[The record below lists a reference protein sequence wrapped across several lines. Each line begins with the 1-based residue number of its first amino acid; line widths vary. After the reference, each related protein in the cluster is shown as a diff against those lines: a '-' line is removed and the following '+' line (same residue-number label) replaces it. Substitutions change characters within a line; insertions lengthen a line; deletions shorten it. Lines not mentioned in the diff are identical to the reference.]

1 MSEAHATSRNK
12 IEIVI
17 ISFYRSITGWG
28 CDYSPHR
35 RAFVRL
41 SLQEIREH
49 VISQW
54 EARLVQLTF
63 SAGWNPPLTEVS
75 LYCYST

>member
-1 MSEAHATSRNK
+1 MDKRVLCL
-12 IEIVI
+12 ID
-17 ISFYRSITGWG
+17 RSVTGWG

-49 VISQW
+49 VMFKW
-54 EARLVQLTF
+54 EIQQPVTARLVQLT
-63 SAGWNPPLTEVS
+63 LTLSGERGS
-75 LYCYST
+75 